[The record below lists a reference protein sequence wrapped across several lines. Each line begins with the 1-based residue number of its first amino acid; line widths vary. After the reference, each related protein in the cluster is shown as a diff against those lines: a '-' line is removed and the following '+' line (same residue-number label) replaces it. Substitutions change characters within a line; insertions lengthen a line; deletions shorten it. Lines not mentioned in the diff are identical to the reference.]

1 MESIKSPEQ
10 TELDMSKS
18 VAAKTLLSKE
28 GWKKDLKKLK
38 WIFLLIILVLIALG
52 AKKFGNL
59 EIFGWRLDAKL
70 TKVNYREYNHVA
82 PDFSFRYPDY
92 FQTDED
98 SQHKYGDNYLA
109 GFKLKSD
116 QRTGCDART
125 ASAGINFKKSD
136 QEIQAALANEL
147 SQNAKDFRLVSSGRM
162 KIGGED
168 AYLMSFS
175 FTDPIGSTARL
186 TQIMTSHAGENYLLI
201 CGTGDYQYQFFSR
214 DFDNFFKSFSWNSGL
229 RNK

>member
-1 MESIKSPEQ
+1 MESMKNPEQ
-10 TELDMSKS
+10 AELDVPDPS
-18 VAAKTLLSKE
+18 AAKTLLSKA

-38 WIFLLIILVLIALG
+38 WLFILIALILIVLG
-52 AKKFGNL
+52 VRKFGNL
-59 EIFGWRLDAKL
+59 EILGWRLDAKL

-92 FQTDED
+92 FQTDDD
-98 SQHKYGDNYLA
+98 SQHKYGDNYAA

-116 QRTGCDART
+116 QRTGCDVRT

-136 QEIQAALANEL
+136 QEIQAALVKEL
-147 SQNAKDFRLVSSGRM
+147 SQNAKDFKLLSSERM

-168 AYLMSFS
+168 AYLVSFS

-186 TQIMTSHAGENYLLI
+186 SQIMTSHAGENYLLI

-214 DFDNFFKSFSWNSGL
+214 DFDNFLRSFSWNSGL
-229 RNK
+229 GTK